1 MGARYTASVRI
12 PPTVQACDPATHIRK
27 GHSLVTYR
35 TEFFPTYDGLRLA
48 YHVIGSGRPLIVLPT
63 GPD

>member
-1 MGARYTASVRI
+1 
-12 PPTVQACDPATHIRK
+12 
-27 GHSLVTYR
+27 VTYR